1 MKRLKPRAAVIVL
14 KEDKIALLERNR
26 HGTRYFVFPGGGIDK
41 GETPEQAAARE
52 AMEEL
57 GLQVTIGRLVAEVS
71 YQDMPQYFFLAEATG
86 GEFGSGHGKEMSSA
100 AESNQGSYRPC
111 WLPFADLLRL
121 PVLPTIV
128 ARYVHNAC
136 LTGWPNAPLYK
147 RDTPQ
152 D

>member
-1 MKRLKPRAAVIVL
+1 MKRAKPRAAVIL
-14 KEDKIALLERNR
+14 LQDGKIALLERNR
-26 HGTRYFVFPGGGIDK
+26 RGTRYFVFPGGGIDK

-52 AMEEL
+52 AVEEL

-71 YQDMPQYFFLAEATG
+71 YQGMPQYFFLAEAAG

-100 AESNQGSYRPC
+100 AESDQGSYRPC
-111 WLPFADLLRL
+111 WIPVTELTTL
-121 PVLPTIV
+121 PVLPSII

-136 LTGWPNAPLYK
+136 RDGWPAQPLAL
-147 RDTPQ
+147 RDATV